1 MAEWDFIRTFTTRK
15 CQYIKNSDMINFLF
29 HLITAYI
36 VPGMVAGFDVCFFFL
51 TIPDCQAL
59 KKYILARRIMGCTY
73 FVYCAALIAE
83 VVTRQSTV
91 HPMLEKFIILMI
103 SCTQAFF
110 FSYTLITLIDIH
122 FLTIR
127 KVCREIIAILC
138 AVVFSMVSFA
148 FCQDKMLNVVFYVL
162 SAFYLLLITRYV
174 LVFRRYYKAYR
185 QNTDNYFSDDE
196 LHRLHWVATAFYS
209 ATLIGLLAFAY
220 AWIPLPIVSLLFMTT
235 ANIYYAIFGV
245 RFLNYVY
252 VFPTIEPVI
261 TEPIV
266 TVSED
271 YNDSST
277 EPTPSNS
284 DLQFMETLDQLM
296 ESKRLYANSSLS
308 IENLA
313 VLTGKNHRVVSAIIN
328 RCRRVNFKTYTNE
341 FRVKDASR
349 LIDSGWLSQH
359 TMDALAEETGF
370 GNRTNLYRVFKRHT
384 GASPSEKKEKKD

>member
-1 MAEWDFIRTFTTRK
+1 
-15 CQYIKNSDMINFLF
+15 MINFLF

-36 VPGMVAGFDVCFFFL
+36 VPGMVAGFGVCFFFL

-73 FVYCAALIAE
+73 FVYCTALIAE

-103 SCTQAFF
+103 GCTQAFF
-110 FSYTLITLIDIH
+110 FTYTLITLIDIH

-127 KVCREIIAILC
+127 KVCREILSILS
-138 AVVFSMVSFA
+138 AVILSMTSLA
-148 FCQDKMLNVVFYVL
+148 FCQDNTLNVVFYVL

-174 LVFRRYYKAYR
+174 LIFRKYYKTYR
-185 QNTDNYFSDDE
+185 QSTDNYFSDDE
-196 LHRLHWVATAFYS
+196 RHRLHWVATAFYS
-209 ATLIGLLAFAY
+209 ATLIGLLAFIY

-235 ANIYYAIFGV
+235 ANIYYAVFGV

-261 TEPIV
+261 TEPSSNTLEDSYEDSTISV
-266 TVSED
+266 PSE
-271 YNDSST
+271 
-277 EPTPSNS
+277 S

-296 ESKRLYANSSLS
+296 ESRRLYANSSLS

-328 RCRRVNFKTYTNE
+328 RCRQVNFKTYTNE
-341 FRVKDASR
+341 FRVKEASR
-349 LIDSGWLSQH
+349 LIDSGWLSHH

-384 GASPSEKKEKKD
+384 GTSPSERKEQEGVKIL

>member
-1 MAEWDFIRTFTTRK
+1 
-15 CQYIKNSDMINFLF
+15 MINFLF

-36 VPGMVAGFDVCFFFL
+36 VPGMVAGFGVCFFFL
-51 TIPDCQAL
+51 TIPDCQSL

-83 VVTRQSTV
+83 VVTRQSVV

-103 SCTQAFF
+103 GCTQAFF
-110 FSYTLITLIDIH
+110 FTYTLITLIDIH

-127 KVCREIIAILC
+127 KVCREIASILIAVIL
-138 AVVFSMVSFA
+138 SMIAFA
-148 FCQDKMLNVVFYVL
+148 FCQDSTLSVVFYVL
-162 SAFYLLLITRYV
+162 SAFYLLLIARYV
-174 LVFRRYYKAYR
+174 LIFRRYYRAYR
-185 QNTDNYFSDDE
+185 HNTDNYFSDDE
-196 LHRLHWVATAFYS
+196 RHRLHWVATAFYS
-209 ATLIGLLAFAY
+209 ATLIGLLAFVY

-235 ANIYYAIFGV
+235 ANIYYAVFGV

-252 VFPTIEPVI
+252 VFPTIEPVV
-261 TEPIV
+261 TEPLV
-266 TVSED
+266 TVLED
-271 YNDSST
+271 SDEAST
-277 EPTPSNS
+277 EPAPS
-284 DLQFMETLDQLM
+284 DADQEFMEFLDHLM
-296 ESKRLYANSSLS
+296 ESKKLYANSSLS

-328 RCRRVNFKTYTNE
+328 RCRHVNFKTYTNE
-341 FRVKDASR
+341 FRVKEASR

-384 GASPSEKKEKKD
+384 GASPSERKEKKD